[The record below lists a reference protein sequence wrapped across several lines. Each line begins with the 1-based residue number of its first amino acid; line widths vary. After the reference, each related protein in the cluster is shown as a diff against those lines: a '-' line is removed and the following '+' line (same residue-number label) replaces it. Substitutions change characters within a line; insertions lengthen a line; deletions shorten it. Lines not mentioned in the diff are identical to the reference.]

1 MQENETK
8 KFDQKAYIQAY
19 NKEKYKEMKV
29 QGKTEQIDIIT
40 NFCKDLQISRQKFMI
55 NCALYAINNGLIDE
69 IRAYKPR
76 ED

>member
-19 NKEKYKEMKV
+19 NKEKYKNMQMSVKPEIFERV
-29 QGKTEQIDIIT
+29 T
-40 NFCKDLQISRQKFMI
+40 NFCKDVQISRTEFLI
-55 NCALYAINNGLIDE
+55 NCALYIIEHDMLDD